1 VNQTLLMLAA
11 PARWSVPR
19 RVPSGL
25 EPMICP
31 WCVRAGAG
39 IPCRAH
45 LAAGEVRPDR
55 AMLAALAALR
65 EPLKRCIGAMT
76 SDGPTPTPEY
86 DAALVA
92 ALGWFAGWRPA
103 LELATQR

>member
-1 VNQTLLMLAA
+1 
-11 PARWSVPR
+11 
-19 RVPSGL
+19 
-25 EPMICP
+25 
-31 WCVRAGAG
+31 
-39 IPCRAH
+39 
-45 LAAGEVRPDR
+45 
-55 AMLAALAALR
+55 MLAALAALR

>member
-1 VNQTLLMLAA
+1 MLAA

-25 EPMICP
+25 GADDLPL
-31 WCVRAGAG
+31 VRPRRYRHTVPGA
-39 IPCRAH
+39 PRR
-45 LAAGEVRPDR
+45 GEVRPDR

>member
-1 VNQTLLMLAA
+1 MLAA

-25 EPMICP
+25 
-31 WCVRAGAG
+31 GADDL
-39 IPCRAH
+39 P
-45 LAAGEVRPDR
+45 LVRPDR